1 MFSDNQRV
9 DEDQRAITDCQM
21 GKKESYRILVDK
33 YKTRAYYAALVY
45 TGNSE
50 DALDLSQEAFFRAYK
65 SIKSFEK
72 GKSFYTWLYRIL
84 RNLCINHYHRIKK
97 RSVVFSDVEAQ
108 KGSELTIPAISRP
121 DEIFEEHEM
130 REVVWQA
137 LNSLPEK
144 DREILILKEYQ
155 ELSYK
160 EISEVLD
167 IPIGSVMSRLY
178 YARQKLATSLEGL
191 R

>member
-1 MFSDNQRV
+1 MFSDSQQV
-9 DEDQRAITDCQM
+9 DEDQQAIIDCKM
-21 GKKESYRILVDK
+21 GIKESFRILVDK
-33 YKTRAYYAALVY
+33 YKTRAYYAALLY

-65 SIKSFEK
+65 SINSFEK
-72 GKSFYTWLYRIL
+72 GKSFYTWFYRIL
-84 RNLCINHYHRIKK
+84 RNLCINNYHRVKK
-97 RSVVFSDVEAQ
+97 RSVVFTDVEEH
-108 KGSELTIPAISRP
+108 KGSELIIPSTSRP

-130 REVVWQA
+130 REVLWQA
-137 LNSLPEK
+137 LNNLPQK

-160 EISEVLD
+160 EISDILE

-178 YARQKLATSLEGL
+178 YARQKLAKSLGEF

>member
-1 MFSDNQRV
+1 MFTDNQQV
-9 DEDQRAITDCQM
+9 DEDQQAIADCQM
-21 GKKESYRILVDK
+21 GKKESYRLLVDK
-33 YKTRAYYAALVY
+33 YKSRAYYAALLY

-50 DALDLSQEAFFRAYK
+50 DALDISQEAFFRAYK

-72 GKSFYTWLYRIL
+72 GKNFYTWLYRII

-97 RSVVFSDVEAQ
+97 RSVVFSDVEEQ
-108 KGSELTIPAISRP
+108 KGSELVIPAVSRP

-130 REVVWQA
+130 REVLWQA
-137 LNSLPEK
+137 LNNLPQK

-160 EISEVLD
+160 EISDVLE
-167 IPIGSVMSRLY
+167 IPVGSVMSRLF
-178 YARQKLATSLEGL
+178 YARQKLAKALEEY